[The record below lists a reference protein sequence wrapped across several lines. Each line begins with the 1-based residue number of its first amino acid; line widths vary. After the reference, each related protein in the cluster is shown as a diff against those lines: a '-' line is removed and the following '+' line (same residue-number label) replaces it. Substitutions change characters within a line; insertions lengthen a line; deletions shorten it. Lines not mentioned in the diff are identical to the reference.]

1 MKRSQRL
8 VNIIKIAEYQERKL
22 AKQLAASRNT
32 LKQYQEQL
40 AMLDLYLNDYLKKL
54 STIKKNNQEVTIN
67 ELTIYHDFIQTIE
80 QGIQRQ
86 QHFIADASTVIQRH
100 EQEWRKARA
109 KVESFKHLQQK
120 FKNAE
125 DRELDRQEQRMIDD
139 YVNRPR

>member
-54 STIKKNNQEVTIN
+54 IGN
-67 ELTIYHDFIQTIE
+67 
-80 QGIQRQ
+80 
-86 QHFIADASTVIQRH
+86 
-100 EQEWRKARA
+100 
-109 KVESFKHLQQK
+109 
-120 FKNAE
+120 
-125 DRELDRQEQRMIDD
+125 
-139 YVNRPR
+139 